1 MFKIEITD
9 ETADALFRDVL
20 VQDYK
25 RLVQDILASSSK
37 LSLEKHEQEDL
48 AEWIRYRDAIKVMME
63 YYFPYEQYLELV
75 GLDGG

>member
-25 RLVQDILASSSK
+25 RLVQDIQASSIK

-48 AEWIRYRDAIKVMME
+48 AEWIRYRDAIKVMMK

>member
-25 RLVQDILASSSK
+25 GLVQDILASSIK

>member
-25 RLVQDILASSSK
+25 GLVQDILASSIK

-63 YYFPYEQYLELV
+63 YYFPYEQYLELI